1 MTNSAVTTFDLP
13 AIENVLGME
22 GGYVLDFSNR
32 TFSIFFAEVGVDIDK
47 DYPEGSKANRLRAF
61 LRAGEPARVA
71 SVLET
76 LLTRR
81 GGRDG
86 DDASQ
91 HLLRYRNVIA
101 RLGGVQV
108 IALATVE
115 ADVLG
120 LAYVHELEAKTDQ
133 RLVAADLEGAI
144 TTARTMLEAVL
155 LELERQLTSN
165 PIDHKGDLQRLFK
178 SVAKQL
184 RIDEE
189 RADLD
194 DNFKQ
199 VVRGL
204 VQIVNGLAPI
214 RNKMSDGHPRQR
226 KPAGHHARVIV
237 NAAKTVATF
246 LIESY
251 LFHRDKDLLPK
262 VPLVKGAAR

>member
-1 MTNSAVTTFDLP
+1 MTHPAVTTFDLP

-32 TFSIFFAEVGVDIDK
+32 TFAMFFAELGVDMDK

-61 LRAGEPARVA
+61 LRDAEPALVA
-71 SVLET
+71 RALEA
-76 LLTRR
+76 LLSRR
-81 GGRDG
+81 GSHEG

-91 HLLRYRNVIA
+91 HLPKYRNIIA
-101 RLGGVQV
+101 RLGGARV
-108 IALATVE
+108 IALASVE
-115 ADVLG
+115 TDVLT
-120 LAYVHELEAKTDQ
+120 LAYVRELEAKTDQ
-133 RLVAADLEGAI
+133 RLAASDLEGAI

-155 LELERQLTSN
+155 LELERRLLGTPS
-165 PIDHKGDLQRLFK
+165 DHKGDLQRLFK
-178 SVAKQL
+178 AVAKQL

-189 RADLD
+189 RTDLD

-214 RNKMSDGHPRQR
+214 RNKMSDGHPRER
-226 KPAGHHARVIV
+226 KPAPHHARVIV

-246 LIESY
+246 LVESY
-251 LFHRDKDLLPK
+251 VFQRERGLLSTTR
-262 VPLVKGAAR
+262 GSTA